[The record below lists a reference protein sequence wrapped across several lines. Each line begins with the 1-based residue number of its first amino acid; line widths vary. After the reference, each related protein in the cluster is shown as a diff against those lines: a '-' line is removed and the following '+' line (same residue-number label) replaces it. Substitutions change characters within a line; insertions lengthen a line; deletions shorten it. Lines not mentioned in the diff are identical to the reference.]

1 MHDMTIMTSIIDITD
16 CWVSA
21 LNLWAVI
28 CFFASASSST
38 CMPCKLQEETTLPPK
53 AFLISAL
60 EGEVG
65 GDGISS
71 TSFEVVSM
79 ITSFAASSR
88 VSTVSS
94 WGFSAFS
101 GTGATASGSATALCP
116 QQAWFPMAAKW
127 SKARDPLSHNSL
139 EDNQEISQV
148 QTEPCPPTDLQCNS
162 NHVHEIIL
170 MFNTTY
176 YTNIRPYSTSL

>member
-127 SKARDPLSHNSL
+127 SKR
-139 EDNQEISQV
+139 EIVWATTLWRTTRRFLKSK
-148 QTEPCPPTDLQCNS
+148 PNLPHLQICT
-162 NHVHEIIL
+162 VIVIMYEIIRT
-170 MFNTTY
+170 FNTKY
-176 YTNIRPYSTSL
+176 YTNIRPYSTSP